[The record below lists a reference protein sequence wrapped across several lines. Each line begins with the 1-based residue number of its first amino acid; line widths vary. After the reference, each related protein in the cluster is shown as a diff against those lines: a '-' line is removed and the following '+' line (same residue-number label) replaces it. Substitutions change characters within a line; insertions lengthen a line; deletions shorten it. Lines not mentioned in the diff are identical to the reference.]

1 MLRQTLTPMQHVTTT
16 KAPVSVIVATQ
27 LIWLMLA
34 INALMMAVDYDE
46 ASSDAMVFNTLLL
59 VFNGFVAIKI
69 ASGKNWARLA
79 YSVLV
84 AVDVALILALGMEAA
99 SDFEAVVTYLSVAL
113 EGWTLIKLFGAEAE
127 PWFKQTRND

>member
-16 KAPVSVIVATQ
+16 KAPVSVTIATQ

-46 ASSDAMVFNTLLL
+46 ASIDAMVFNTILL
-59 VFNGFVAIKI
+59 VFNGYVAVKI
-69 ASGKNWARLA
+69 AGGRNWARLT

-84 AVDVALILALGMEAA
+84 AVDVALILAFGLDAA
-99 SDFEAVVTYLSVAL
+99 SDLEVVVTYLSVAL

-127 PWFKQTRND
+127 AWFKQTRND